1 MNYPIGDFGCEE
13 ELSSVPPAPGVELSK
28 ENKPPK
34 THIGL
39 CFSTAP
45 RAGWISQPM
54 PDHLTSPS
62 SYSSNLAYISNRKII
77 LASIFLLVLFLK
89 LFRAQV
95 ECLNT
100 LK

>member
-54 PDHLTSPS
+54 PDHLTPHQAIPLTWPISVIDYFGFHLSPCFISQVVQSPS
-62 SYSSNLAYISNRKII
+62 RMS
-77 LASIFLLVLFLK
+77 
-89 LFRAQV
+89 
-95 ECLNT
+95 
-100 LK
+100 